1 MNQSEEPYRRPEAT
15 PVGHSVRDRVM
26 AERVAVL
33 GTGIMGAPMARN
45 LLKAGFQVRVWNRTP
60 DKARVLAADG
70 ADLAE
75 TPDDAV
81 REAAFVITML
91 TDTNAVL
98 AVMGQAAESIPHGAV
113 WLQTSMDTDLERV
126 AGLAQDHGI
135 TFVNSPVIGT
145 QETAKHGRL
154 IVLASGPGDALDRA
168 QPILDA
174 IGSKTVR
181 LNPEAGRANRM
192 KLVVNA
198 WAVALAESLRA
209 QLSRAARWARSR
221 TSAGR

>member
-1 MNQSEEPYRRPEAT
+1 
-15 PVGHSVRDRVM
+15 M

-60 DKARVLAADG
+60 DKARVLAAEG

-75 TPDDAV
+75 TPADAV

-91 TDTNAVL
+91 TDAAAVL
-98 AVMGQAAESIPHGAV
+98 AVMGQAADSVPDGAV
-113 WLQTSMDTDLERV
+113 WLQTSMVGKDVEHL

-135 TFVNSPVIGT
+135 TFVNCPVIGT
-145 QETAKHGRL
+145 RETAKQGGL
-154 IVLASGPGDALDRA
+154 VVLASGPGDTLDRA
-168 QPILDA
+168 QPIFDA
-174 IGSKTVR
+174 IASKTVR
-181 LNPEAGRANRM
+181 LEPEAGAASRM
-192 KLVVNA
+192 KLVASA
-198 WAVALAESLRA
+198 WTVALAETLRS

-221 TSAGR
+221 RSAGR